1 MDARVGVTELDDP
14 TDFEAVAD
22 TVAEAVCAVDA
33 DCDGDVVTTGDK
45 EFDPTN
51 DEVRDADGTT
61 RVIDAENERAGENVF
76 DGVTRLE
83 NVALGEAGVVADIE
97 TELDALRVF
106 VDDCVVEIVIGVV
119 QLFETVFEGVTTLLP
134 ELVGVCEFVAVFE
147 GV

>member
-1 MDARVGVTELDDP
+1 MDARVGVAEFDDP
-14 TDFEAVAD
+14 TDIEAVAD
-22 TVAEAVCAVDA
+22 TAADAVCVVDA

-45 EFDPTN
+45 VFDPRN

-61 RVIDAENERAGENVF
+61 RVIDAGNERAGENVC
-76 DGVTRLE
+76 DGVPRLE

-106 VDDCVVEIVIGVV
+106 VGDCVLEIVVDGDKLIEKV
-119 QLFETVFEGVTTLLP
+119 LEGVTTLLP